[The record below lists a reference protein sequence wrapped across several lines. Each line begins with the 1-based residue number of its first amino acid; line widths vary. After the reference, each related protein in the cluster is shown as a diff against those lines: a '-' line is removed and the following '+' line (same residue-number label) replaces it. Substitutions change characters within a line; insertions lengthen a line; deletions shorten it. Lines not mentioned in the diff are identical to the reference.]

1 MTDKVRKIIKTKERG
16 TVKKAESVSLAGKC
30 LVAVPGIEDVRF
42 DHSLIFMCACAEE
55 GAMGLV
61 INRPLLP
68 VKFDE
73 FVSHLNIKVDND
85 KIKYR
90 PDIIFGGPVEST
102 RGFVIHSADYFLSS
116 TLSIKNGI
124 AITSTLDILG
134 AIAVGRGPKS
144 AMVALGYASWE
155 PGQLEEEMKG
165 NTWLVVDADEDLIF
179 NVPFAKKWNAAME
192 RIGVDPSFFAL
203 YQGNA

>member
-1 MTDKVRKIIKTKERG
+1 MAGKGSKIIRTDKKGHVQKT
-16 TVKKAESVSLAGKC
+16 ESISLAGKC

-42 DHSLIFMCACAEE
+42 DRSLIFLCACAKE

-61 INRPLLP
+61 INRPLVP

-73 FVSHLNIKVDND
+73 FVSHLNIKVDKD

-116 TLSIKNGI
+116 TLSIKDGI

-134 AIAVGRGPKS
+134 AIAAGRGPKF
-144 AMVALGYASWE
+144 AMVALGYASWDE
-155 PGQLEEEMKG
+155 GQLEEEMKG
-165 NTWLVVDADEDLIF
+165 NSWVIADADEDLIF
-179 NVPFAKKWNAAME
+179 KVPYAQKWNAAME
-192 RIGVDPSFFAL
+192 RIGVNPSFFAS
-203 YQGNA
+203 YQGTA

>member
-1 MTDKVRKIIKTKERG
+1 MAGKGSKIIRTDKKGHVQKT
-16 TVKKAESVSLAGKC
+16 ESISLAGKC

-42 DHSLIFMCACAEE
+42 DRSLIFLCACAKE

-61 INRPLLP
+61 INRPLVP

-73 FVSHLNIKVDND
+73 FVSHLNIKVEPD

-90 PDIIFGGPVEST
+90 PDVIFGGPVEST

-134 AIAVGRGPKS
+134 AIAAGRGPKS

-165 NTWLVVDADEDLIF
+165 NSWLVVDADEDLIF
-179 NVPFAKKWNAAME
+179 NVPFAKKWDAAME
-192 RIGVDPSFFAL
+192 RIGVDPSFLTL

>member
-1 MTDKVRKIIKTKERG
+1 
-16 TVKKAESVSLAGKC
+16 
-30 LVAVPGIEDVRF
+30 
-42 DHSLIFMCACAEE
+42 
-55 GAMGLV
+55 MGLV

-134 AIAVGRGPKS
+134 AIAAGRGPES

-155 PGQLEEEMKG
+155 PGQLEEEIKG
-165 NTWLVVDADEDLIF
+165 NSWLVVDADEDLIF
-179 NVPFAKKWNAAME
+179 KVPFAKKWNAAME
-192 RIGVDPSFFAL
+192 RIGVNPSFFVL